1 MAADLASQPSSGV
14 LVQLRGDTHILNFG
28 FYASPEQSLLFDI
41 VDFDETYPGPFE
53 WDLKRL
59 PPYGQKGD
67 PLLQKK
73 DQGVYR
79 DANCTLDAPKPT
91 GGGSPTPNTRR
102 KVKSFWSDGF
112 EGYQVE
118 AYATHTGK
126 QI

>member
-67 PLLQKK
+67 PLLQKRIK
-73 DQGVYR
+73 EF
-79 DANCTLDAPKPT
+79 TEMPTAPWT
-91 GGGSPTPNTRR
+91 HQNQRVAEVQHQTHD
-102 KVKSFWSDGF
+102 VK
-112 EGYQVE
+112 
-118 AYATHTGK
+118 
-126 QI
+126 